1 MGPAGIYQMYGVPG
15 LELGG
20 IYKKTDDMP
29 GPPQWLYYVHVAD
42 LDAAVSTVK
51 ANGGTVIVGPMDI
64 PGGGRIAMCLDPQGA
79 PFALHW
85 RA

>member
-1 MGPAGIYQMYGVPG
+1 MGPAGIYQMFGVPS

-20 IYKKTDDMP
+20 IYRKTAEMP

-42 LDAAVSTVK
+42 LDAAVARVK
-51 ANGGTVIVGPMDI
+51 ENGGRLMVGPMDI
-64 PGGGRIAMCLDPQGA
+64 PGGGRIAIGMDQQGA
-79 PFALHW
+79 AFALHW